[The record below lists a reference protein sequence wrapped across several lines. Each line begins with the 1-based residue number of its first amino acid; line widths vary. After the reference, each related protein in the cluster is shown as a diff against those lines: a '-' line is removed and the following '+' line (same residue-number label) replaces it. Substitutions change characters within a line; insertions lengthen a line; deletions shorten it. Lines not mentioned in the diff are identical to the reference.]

1 MPKLTVQFDNK
12 VSKLLKE
19 LAERKGTTKVEII
32 RRALAT
38 YKYLDDE
45 TLEDSKRIS
54 VTSATTD
61 KIIKDVILP

>member
-19 LAERKGTTKVEII
+19 LAERKGTTKVDII
-32 RRALAT
+32 RRDLAT

-45 TLEDSKRIS
+45 ILEGEKRVS
-54 VTSATTD
+54 VTSAKED
-61 KIIKDVILP
+61 KILKDVVLP

>member
-1 MPKLTVQFDNK
+1 MPKLTIKFDDKINK
-12 VSKLLKE
+12 ILQD
-19 LAERKGTTKVEII
+19 LAQRKDTTKVDII

-45 TLEDSKRIS
+45 ILDEEKRIS
-54 VTSATTD
+54 VTSAKED

>member
-1 MPKLTVQFDNK
+1 MPKLTIKFDDKINK
-12 VSKLLKE
+12 ILVD
-19 LAERKGTTKVEII
+19 LAQRKDTTKVDII

-45 TLEDSKRIS
+45 THEGDKRVS
-54 VTSATTD
+54 VTSAKED